1 MLQLQNINVYYGE
14 SHILRDV
21 TFAIEAGQVA
31 CLMGRNGVG
40 KTTTLKAVM
49 GLLPVRSGQISLDG
63 TDITRVATDR
73 RARNGLAYVPQ
84 GREIIPHLTVRENL
98 QLGFWARAVKGDGA
112 AEKAA
117 FDEVYQLFPKLTK
130 ILERPGGVLSGGEQQ
145 QLAIG
150 RAILSNPKVLLLD
163 EPTEGIQP
171 SVVDQIED
179 VIIGF
184 KNSRRFAI
192 LLVEQGLHFAARLA
206 DAYVIMAKGAVVATG
221 KTSELSAE
229 ELMLWSFLV
238 AATGRAMLEVL
249 PQLADGCINYWEAGN
264 WALHDDAAPSGPR
277 CGRSRRR
284 HPRSAIL
291 YHSAG
296 EFNARSP
303 SRPARR

>member
-1 MLQLQNINVYYGE
+1 MLKLEQLNAYYGE

-21 TFAIEAGQVA
+21 SFTVEPGQVA

-40 KTTTLKAVM
+40 KTTTLKAIM
-49 GLLPVRSGQISLDG
+49 GLLAARSGQITLNG
-63 TDITRVATDR
+63 ANVTKEATDR
-73 RARNGLAYVPQ
+73 RVRQGLAYVPQ

-98 QLGFWARAVKGDGA
+98 QLGYWARSSASNGA

-117 FDEVYQLFPKLTK
+117 FDEVYQLFPKLTQ

-150 RAILSNPKVLLLD
+150 RALLSDPKVLLLD

-184 KNSRRFAI
+184 KKSRRFAI

-206 DAYVIMAKGAVVATG
+206 EQYIVMAKGAVVVAG
-221 KTSELSAE
+221 KSDELNAE
-229 ELMLWSFLV
+229 MVRQHLTV
-238 AATGRAMLEVL
+238 
-249 PQLADGCINYWEAGN
+249 
-264 WALHDDAAPSGPR
+264 
-277 CGRSRRR
+277 
-284 HPRSAIL
+284 
-291 YHSAG
+291 
-296 EFNARSP
+296 
-303 SRPARR
+303 